1 MVQRSTADVYAALV
15 DSRVCVKVGYGNWSP
30 GEGGV
35 QVRCRAQSLYIKRF
49 ILHPYAKGRP

>member
-1 MVQRSTADVYAALV
+1 MQRSTADVYAALV